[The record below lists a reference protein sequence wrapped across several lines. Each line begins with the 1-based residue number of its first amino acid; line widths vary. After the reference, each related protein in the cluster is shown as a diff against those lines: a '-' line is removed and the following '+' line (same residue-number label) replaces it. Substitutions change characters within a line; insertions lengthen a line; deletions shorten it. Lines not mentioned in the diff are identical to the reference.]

1 MSQNINSSEIKELT
15 FIEIIISS
23 WKYKK
28 IFFYIFIILTLFG
41 FLLDNIVPN
50 KIKFQAH
57 LKNPKIINLSLYPYQ
72 SSLALVILSN
82 ISLLNIDKILSEN
95 EKINLNYF
103 NDYFRV
109 SLISSKN
116 LIAFTKKNNEKYNL
130 ENYILDNKIAVKDE
144 GKSIFS
150 IILPD
155 NKVNENF
162 LVEYIIFTTE
172 QTLKLFEEDVLKIQK
187 KKIEIFEKDILL
199 GTKILEN
206 LKNENLKEQ
215 NSIAQNIGAIITLYE
230 AEISR
235 ANETVMNFQKLKKG
249 FEQNWIIDGPNK
261 IIVNKNLLKFIKFI
275 LPILLSLIIYLLY
288 LLIKLSRLDKQN

>member
-261 IIVNKNLLKFIKFI
+261 IIVDKNLLKFIKFI

>member
-1 MSQNINSSEIKELT
+1 MSQNINISGIKELT

-41 FLLDNIVPN
+41 FLLDYIVPN

-72 SSLALVILSN
+72 SSLASVILSN
-82 ISLLNIDKILSEN
+82 IPFLNIDKILSEN

-199 GTKILEN
+199 ATKILEN

-230 AEISR
+230 ARISR
-235 ANETVMNFQKLKKG
+235 VNETVMNFQELKKG

-261 IIVNKNLLKFIKFI
+261 IIVDKNLLKFIKFI

>member
-199 GTKILEN
+199 ATKILEN

-230 AEISR
+230 ARISR
-235 ANETVMNFQKLKKG
+235 VNETVMNFQKLKKG

-261 IIVNKNLLKFIKFI
+261 IIVDKNLLKFIKFI